1 VIRYKNEK
9 QTRIAVGITMFMY
22 AFFSTA
28 YVQLTAPI
36 LAYMVEAEGYTDPI
50 LSNMIVTICALAQI
64 PACLLGVA
72 LGKRMDKKLWSYI
85 GMACF
90 LFGSLLIIP
99 FSQNIYLVLLCRFVV
114 GFGSGIL
121 ILLCTVV
128 MMVELL
134 VEQAYGSFM
143 RPTRIL
149 TGAAGD
155 VTACEAVSVLAGG
168 VIDVDSFSVVYVK
181 VMGFGAAIVNCKI
194 AAADNLNDIAA
205 VLGNTVTVQTKP
217 DVF

>member
-1 VIRYKNEK
+1 MIQYKNEK

-121 ILLCTVV
+121 ILLSTAILPDFYEGKSLHEKTSSLCTGP
-128 MMVELL
+128 LL
-134 VEQAYGSFM
+134 QECIRLFRS
-143 RPTRIL
+143 
-149 TGAAGD
+149 
-155 VTACEAVSVLAGG
+155 
-168 VIDVDSFSVVYVK
+168 
-181 VMGFGAAIVNCKI
+181 
-194 AAADNLNDIAA
+194 
-205 VLGNTVTVQTKP
+205 
-217 DVF
+217 